1 MKIFSNP
8 LCLDYH
14 SPGHPER
21 PQRVQAT
28 VERLKVSY
36 PDWDWPRVEPVSVDD
51 ISRAHGQAYLQ
62 RLRVP
67 KDFDGDTAY
76 HEGIFEIA
84 RMASGASIR
93 ASKEALNREASFSLM
108 RPPGHHAESNRAMG
122 FCYLNHV
129 AIAAV
134 AALGS
139 GVDRVAIWDF
149 DAHHGNGT
157 EAIVIGM
164 DRIRYVSAHQHP
176 CYPGTGI
183 VSRENAFNFPVAPGT
198 EAAEHMKILSKSW
211 ESVLEFQP
219 ELILV
224 SAGFD
229 AYSKDPLTQMRLG
242 IEDFKTLGEWIR
254 KARSPVAATL
264 EGGYSEDLPL
274 LVDAFLKGWSGS

>member
-1 MKIFSNP
+1 MKLFYDPI
-8 LCLDYH
+8 CLDYH
-14 SPGHPER
+14 SLGHPEC

-28 VERLKVSY
+28 VEHLKASY

-51 ISRAHGQAYLQ
+51 ILRAHGKPHLQ
-62 RLRVP
+62 RLQVP

-76 HEGIFEIA
+76 YEGISEIA
-84 RMASGASIR
+84 RMASGASIGGL
-93 ASKEALNREASFSLM
+93 KESLNGEAAFSLM
-108 RPPGHHAESNRAMG
+108 RPPGHHAEWNRAMG

-129 AIAAV
+129 AV
-134 AALGS
+134 AAMVALDS

-183 VSRENAFNFPVAPGT
+183 VARENAFNFPVPPET
-198 EAAEHMKILSKSW
+198 EAVEHMKILSKSW
-211 ESVLEFQP
+211 ESVLEFEP

-242 IEDFKTLGEWIR
+242 IEDFKTLGAWIR
-254 KARSPVAATL
+254 KTRTPVAATL

-274 LVDAFLKGWSGS
+274 LVNAFLKGWSGS